1 MPARVHP
8 EMVTIPASAARR
20 LLLHAQGLLE
30 DAAAPVDA
38 ASVQRLIER
47 MGYVQIDS
55 INMVERAHHLTLFS
69 RLPGYRPEH
78 LRQLHEGDRSL
89 FEHWTH
95 DASLIP
101 VSSFQPWK
109 RRSIRFVSRVSSRDW
124 LKRRLGPKPRKVID
138 EVRGRIECEGPLQSR
153 DFERAPSKKGHSSAW
168 WGWKPQKA
176 ALEYLWWRGDL
187 TVAARINFHKVYDL
201 TERVYPHHHALE
213 PPHDEEWVEWA
224 CRNAIERVVVASP
237 REIAGFF
244 GGVTIAEATAWC
256 RAAGERGEVV
266 AARVES
272 VDGSK
277 PRPGF
282 ALPDWRERLARAEA
296 ALSPLEGHMRL
307 LSPFDPVLRDRA
319 RALRLFGFDY
329 RFEAFVPAPKRR
341 YGYYVLPIMQ
351 GERMIGRADF
361 KHHRDRETLIAN
373 GVWWEKGV
381 KPTRVL
387 KARFKQ
393 ACEELATFIGARHV
407 ELPR

>member
-1 MPARVHP
+1 MSVREGSIDV
-8 EMVTIPASAARR
+8 VSAAAAGR

-30 DAAAPVDA
+30 PRDGPADARRVH
-38 ASVQRLIER
+38 RLIER
-47 MGYVQIDS
+47 LGYVQIDS

-78 LRQLHEGDRSL
+78 LRQLHEADRAL

-95 DASLIP
+95 DASIIP
-101 VSSFQPWK
+101 VTFFEPWK
-109 RRSIRFVSRVSSRDW
+109 RRSVRFVSRVSSSDW
-124 LKRRLGPKPRKVID
+124 LKRRLGPKPQEVID
-138 EVRGRIECEGPLQSR
+138 QVRARIEREGPLQSR
-153 DFERAPSKKGHSSAW
+153 DFERSPSKKGQSSAW
-168 WGWKPQKA
+168 WGWTPQKA

-187 TVAARINFHKVYDL
+187 SIAARINFHKVYDL

-213 PPHDEEWVEWA
+213 VPHDEAWVDWA

-244 GGVTIAEATAWC
+244 GGVTNAEATAWC
-256 RAAGERGEVV
+256 RAARQRGEVV
-266 AARVES
+266 AVHVES

-277 PRPGF
+277 PRPGY
-282 ALPDWRERLARAEA
+282 ALPDWRERLEQAEA
-296 ALSPLEGHMRL
+296 ALGPHADSMRL

-319 RALRLFGFDY
+319 RAMRLFGFDY
-329 RFEAFVPAPKRR
+329 RFEAFVPAPNRR
-341 YGYYVLPIMQ
+341 YGYYVLPIML

-361 KHHRDRETLIAN
+361 KHHRDRSTLVAH

-381 KPTRVL
+381 KQARMV
-387 KARFKQ
+387 KARFGQ
-393 ACEELATFIGARHV
+393 ACEELAAFIGAQRV